1 MDFTFLLISITFLSG
16 ILYLIIKI
24 SPNKFQNNTFI
35 DFVASLFPILAF
47 VLIFRSFL
55 FEPYR
60 IPSGSM
66 IPNMVVGDF
75 ILVNKYEYG
84 VRLPLSNVKI
94 IANNKPNYGDVIVFQ
109 YPQDR
114 SINYIKRVVALP
126 GDYIEYLDKQIFIN
140 GQKYKLSKAN
150 NNIISSIDLADNKLF
165 IEDNNS
171 VEYLIM
177 KNNSR
182 DQDFSYRVP
191 ENTYFVLG
199 DNRDNSNDSRYWG
212 PVPESHLIGKAFL
225 IWMHLN
231 PNGSYSIIDRIGRSI
246 D

>member
-1 MDFTFLLISITFLSG
+1 MDFTFLLILITFLSG
-16 ILYLIIKI
+16 VLYLATKM
-24 SPNKFQNNTFI
+24 SLKNFHDNNVIEFI
-35 DFVASLFPILAF
+35 ASLFPILAF

-75 ILVNKYEYG
+75 ILVKKFEYG
-84 VRLPLSNVKI
+84 VRIPLSNKKI
-94 IANNKPNYGDVIVFQ
+94 FDNNQPNYGDVIVFQ

-114 SINYIKRVVALP
+114 KINYIKRVVALP
-126 GDYIEYLDKQIFIN
+126 GDYIEYIDKQIFIN
-140 GQKYKLSKAN
+140 GLKYKLAKTE

-165 IEDNNS
+165 IENNS
-171 VEYLIM
+171 FSKYLIM

-182 DQDFSYRVP
+182 DQDFSYKVP
-191 ENTYFVLG
+191 EDTYFVLG

-231 PNGSYSIIDRIGRSI
+231 QDGSYSITDRIGRSI

>member
-1 MDFTFLLISITFLSG
+1 MCIRDSNIVE
-16 ILYLIIKI
+16 
-24 SPNKFQNNTFI
+24 FI
-35 DFVASLFPILAF
+35 ASLFPILAF

-75 ILVNKYEYG
+75 ILVKKYEYG
-84 VRLPLSNVKI
+84 IRLPLTNKKI
-94 IANNKPNYGDVIVFQ
+94 LDNKQPNYGDVIVFQ

-114 SINYIKRVVALP
+114 RINYIKRVIALP
-126 GDYIEYLDKQIFIN
+126 GDYVEYIDKQIFIN
-140 GQKYKLSKAN
+140 GLKYKLTKTK
-150 NNIISSIDLADNKLF
+150 NNIISSMDLADNNLF
-165 IEDNNS
+165 IENTS
-171 VEYLIM
+171 FSKYLIM

-182 DQDFSYRVP
+182 DQDFSYKVP

-212 PVPESHLIGKAFL
+212 PVPESHLIGKAYL
-225 IWMHLN
+225 IKATKIN
-231 PNGSYSIIDRIGRSI
+231 
-246 D
+246 

>member
-1 MDFTFLLISITFLSG
+1 MSTGGSS
-16 ILYLIIKI
+16 
-24 SPNKFQNNTFI
+24 NTGFG
-35 DFVASLFPILAF
+35 VVTLASLFPILAF

-84 VRLPLSNVKI
+84 FRLPLSNNKI
-94 IANNKPNYGDVIVFQ
+94 IDNNKPNYGDVIVFQ

-114 SINYIKRVVALP
+114 KINYIKRVVALP

-140 GQKYKLSKAN
+140 GQKYKLSKTN
-150 NNIISSIDLADNKLF
+150 NNIISDIDLADNMIF
-165 IEDNNS
+165 VEENNS
-171 VEYLIM
+171 SEYLIM
-177 KNNSR
+177 KNDSR

-191 ENTYFVLG
+191 EDTYFVLG

-212 PVPESHLIGKAFL
+212 PVPESHLIGRAFL

-231 PNGSYSIIDRIGRSI
+231 PNGSYTMTERIGRSI